1 MNERPSPQRRTVRRG
16 FIGMLE
22 SSKAVSAI
30 MNSPADENPQQRA
43 TKRLVVLGKHFE
55 RLVTVMKSN
64 DSQAAT
70 EIVEEHKA
78 ARAARNRSATSEDLS
93 RDRY

>member
-30 MNSPADENPQQRA
+30 MNSPADENPQRA